1 MRRMPLLLAV
11 TLAVVVAVGCANA
24 DRSERMAAIVPSE
37 PLQESLFPSDQ
48 AVLSN
53 DAIAQILRS
62 QIVLPQ
68 GARIAVIRMGQPA
81 YHWWSE
87 DLARLDQ
94 DNTARFVAK
103 LATARRVSR
112 AAAIPGLLLPKR
124 ITVPLVREA
133 AARCQAD
140 VVVLYQAASRTYEKQ
155 KFLSPNVTKAY
166 CVVAAVVL
174 DTRSG
179 IVPFATTA
187 TETYTAT
194 KTRDDV
200 NFSETVWK
208 AETAALGKALD
219 KIAGEIVGFLD
230 AAP

>member
-1 MRRMPLLLAV
+1 MSRTCFLCVLAV
-11 TLAVVVAVGCANA
+11 AAVFAVGCETP
-24 DRSERMAAIVPSE
+24 DRSRAFVAQEV
-37 PLQESLFPSDQ
+37 LQESLFPSDQ
-48 AVLSN
+48 AVPSN
-53 DAIAQILRS
+53 DAIAQILGS

-81 YHWWSE
+81 YQWWSE

-94 DNTARFVAK
+94 DNTARFVGK
-103 LATARRVSR
+103 LATAERVSR
-112 AAAIPGLLLPKR
+112 AAAIPALLLPKR

-140 VVVLYQAASRTYEKQ
+140 VVVLYQAAGRTYEKQ
-155 KFLSPNVTKAY
+155 KFLSPNETKAY
-166 CVVAAVVL
+166 CVVEAVVL

-179 IVPFATTA
+179 IVPFATA
-187 TETYTAT
+187 AMETYTAT

-208 AETAALGKALD
+208 AETTALGKALD
-219 KIAGEIVGFLD
+219 KIAGEIVAFLD
-230 AAP
+230 GAP